1 MFQELLAIPL
11 ALVAIPFI
19 RWWFCYKKNILD
31 KPGHDVPKRKRV
43 PTIQWIGS
51 ILAVLIV
58 TWLFRPELLTESYM
72 LWLWIGLWLLVTV
85 NFIDELWRIFHP
97 KYRLSPKL
105 KFVVQAAA
113 ALIALRVSGVG
124 FTQITIW
131 WADWSFS
138 LLLGALLTMARFGL
152 CTNAINWFDGVYGLA
167 SWSSALWFL
176 TVASLLTWVVKPLY
190 PGMNWIELEMVNAAI
205 WCAWLFAG
213 VTIIAA
219 VMEFRPRGLMRE
231 VGTMS
236 FGFALAYLSLL
247 WWAKIGTMVVVL
259 ALPLFDAMWVIL
271 DRVFR
276 RKVSPFKWDFTHLH
290 YRLMALGWN
299 RTEVRVVLRSLSAF
313 LAIIMLLQWWDRRD
327 KMIIFC
333 LVAIIFFAINGYLFR
348 IKKLPKAY
356 LPGEK
361 SDDDLEWNYLVK
373 S

>member
-19 RWWFCYKKNILD
+19 RWWLCYRYAILD

-43 PTIQWIGS
+43 PTIQWIWS
-51 ILAVLIV
+51 VLAVVIV
-58 TWLFRPELLTESYM
+58 TALFRPELMTETYM
-72 LWLWIGLWLLVTV
+72 IWLRIGLALLVTV
-85 NFIDELWRIFHP
+85 NFIDELGRIVHP
-97 KYRLSPKL
+97 RYRLSPKL

-113 ALIALRVSGVG
+113 ALIALRWSGVG

-131 WADWSFS
+131 WADWSFW
-138 LLLGALLTMARFGL
+138 LFFGALLTMARFGL
-152 CTNAINWFDGVYGLA
+152 CTNAINRFDGVYGLA
-167 SWSSALWFL
+167 SWSSTLWFI
-176 TVASLLTWVVKPLY
+176 TVASLLTRVVKPLY
-190 PGMNWIELEMVNAAI
+190 PTMNGIELEMVNAAI
-205 WCAWLFAG
+205 WCAWLFSG

-271 DRVFR
+271 DRMVR
-276 RKVSPFKWDFTHLH
+276 RKVSPFKGDFTHLH
-290 YRLMALGWN
+290 YRLMALGRN

-333 LVAIIFFAINGYLFR
+333 LVALIFFVINGYLFR
-348 IKKLPKAY
+348 VKKLPKAY
-356 LPGEK
+356 MPGEK
-361 SDDDLEWNYLVK
+361 SDDDLERNYET
-373 S
+373 